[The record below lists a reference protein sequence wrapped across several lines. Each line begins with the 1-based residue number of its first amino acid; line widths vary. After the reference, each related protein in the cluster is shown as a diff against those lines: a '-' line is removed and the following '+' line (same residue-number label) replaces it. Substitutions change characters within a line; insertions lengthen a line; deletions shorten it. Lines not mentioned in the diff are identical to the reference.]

1 MKLGG
6 KLADFRNFGSQI
18 SQKKEIRKGDIGRYR
33 EISRN
38 IGRYREIS
46 EEFFYLS
53 GSFLPL
59 AGDREVTP
67 EIESLPIKSGR
78 LEFMV

>member
-1 MKLGG
+1 MTLGG

-18 SQKKEIRKGDIGRYR
+18 SHKKETGDIGRYQG
-33 EISRN
+33 ISGDIRR
-38 IGRYREIS
+38 I
-46 EEFFYLS
+46 FYLS

-67 EIESLPIKSGR
+67 DIGSLPIKSGG
-78 LEFMV
+78 LESMR